1 MTQEEIKYDEIVGI
15 FNKLLSYLRQDY
27 EFRGDIIDFLTDE
40 SCLLTLISL
49 YEDRIKKSKEETIQT
64 IEYKLAS

>member
-1 MTQEEIKYDEIVGI
+1 MNREEIKYDEIVDI

-27 EFRGDIIDFLTDE
+27 EFRGDIIDFLKDE
-40 SCLLTLISL
+40 SCLLMLISL
-49 YEDRIKKSKEETIQT
+49 YEDRIKESKDEALQT